1 MPMSSKHLYQV
12 LRLRGSLSVSERE
25 ERIHS
30 RLICVMVSRLNLSRS
45 STTHAYL
52 FICVGVIITSAHKK
66 AWDSCMQHPTRLTTA
81 FESTNKQS
89 THAVYS
95 LYNMSALLLPLV
107 TCCGNSV
114 GAGQCAIQGHVQSLV
129 FANLVKIYLIRR
141 EFAENQLK

>member
-1 MPMSSKHLYQV
+1 
-12 LRLRGSLSVSERE
+12 
-25 ERIHS
+25 
-30 RLICVMVSRLNLSRS
+30 
-45 STTHAYL
+45 
-52 FICVGVIITSAHKK
+52 
-66 AWDSCMQHPTRLTTA
+66 MQHPTRLTTA

-107 TCCGNSV
+107 TFCGNSV